1 MSEIRTNML
10 ISGESSEYRSNMEI
24 SIVTL
29 NSTLVD
35 THSSFRTNLDIS
47 TKLNDGSIS
56 SIKTNLELNN
66 VSLRFNLVDM
76 TKLNQS
82 VLYFSKFFNMYFE
95 PEVMWNLLAQG
106 TNEQINISHLTDAL
120 SNYLT
125 RDSVLGIEDYLDS
138 IKETLT
144 NHLKDDNRHFTTKEK
159 EFLLYLMENP
169 IQGGGGE
176 SLFEKTIIG
185 NNIPAVVPKKQEGK
199 DAGIISN
206 TFVSCRGVDFTTSGG
221 GGGITR
227 SDLFNILSG
236 DPVSDSE
243 FINNKFLK
251 ISPLIENWIRNN
263 LADYE
268 TDPTVP
274 IWVKAITEEQI
285 YIWDLITSLFRPSE
299 DDTYV
304 YTTNNRGFVSNSF
317 ISCRG
322 IDSSSSSSGS
332 LTRNDLF
339 GILSGSPQ
347 EGESINLNYLVGLRD
362 LVDTYGYLKSITKN
376 QIISA
381 LGDTPLFQS
390 DFKDFDAVSN
400 IIQQDI
406 DNWNFIYS
414 LIDLSED
421 ETYIYPK
428 ENRGIVSKSFISCKG
443 LDITSNNVGSL
454 YLNDLL
460 DVAINNPKNKEVLT
474 YDDSLGKWVN
484 SLIESGLNTEELEAY
499 LIDKGYIKEST
510 LFETVDNVKVIKKS
524 FLPKI
529 EIEAD
534 KGLYIDKSNLKISL
548 NIDEETFGYNNN
560 DKLILKR
567 VDGGYL

>member
-10 ISGESSEYRSNMEI
+10 ISGESSEYRSNIEI

-82 VLYFSKFFNMYFE
+82 VLYFSKFFNLYFE

-144 NHLKDDNRHFTTKEK
+144 SHLKDDNRHFTTKEK

-176 SLFEKTIIG
+176 SLFEKTILG
-185 NNIPAVVPKKQEGK
+185 DNIPAVIPKKQEGK

-206 TFVSCRGVDFTTSGG
+206 
-221 GGGITR
+221 
-227 SDLFNILSG
+227 
-236 DPVSDSE
+236 
-243 FINNKFLK
+243 
-251 ISPLIENWIRNN
+251 
-263 LADYE
+263 
-268 TDPTVP
+268 
-274 IWVKAITEEQI
+274 
-285 YIWDLITSLFRPSE
+285 
-299 DDTYV
+299 
-304 YTTNNRGFVSNSF
+304 SF
-317 ISCRG
+317 ISCKG
-322 IDSSSSSSGS
+322 LDSSSSSFGS

-339 GILSGSPQ
+339 GILSGPPQ
-347 EGESINLNYLVGLRD
+347 EGEIINLNYLVGLRE

-381 LGDTPLFQS
+381 LGDTPLFKS

-400 IIQQDI
+400 ILQQDI
-406 DNWNFIYS
+406 NNWNFIYS

-421 ETYIYPK
+421 KTYIFPK
-428 ENRGIVSKSFISCKG
+428 ENRGIVSNSFISCKG
-443 LDITSNNVGSL
+443 LDETVPQIGGTFDRKSLFDILSGEPQNGESINLGFLNLSNYTTKTELNNMLQAGLGGVFTSLQSNTRTPVSVTIGGVTKTIEQSTLRKSL
-454 YLNDLL
+454 GLGTAAYESKDTFATQAALNDTDAEVDEHTRVVNTLQQTL
-460 DVAINNPKNKEVLT
+460 AQATAIITNLQSRLNKVEDWGFQFTMTSQGSRVLVTPHNFVSDGSISCLGLANNEEFEQKIVLIT
-474 YDDSLGKWVN
+474 Q
-484 SLIESGLNTEELEAY
+484 EEY
-499 LIDKGYIKEST
+499 
-510 LFETVDNVKVIKKS
+510 
-524 FLPKI
+524 
-529 EIEAD
+529 
-534 KGLYIDKSNLKISL
+534 
-548 NIDEETFGYNNN
+548 
-560 DKLILKR
+560 DKLVASGQVNETKIYY
-567 VDGGYL
+567 VY

>member
-82 VLYFSKFFNMYFE
+82 ILYFSKFFNMYFE
-95 PEVMWNLLAQG
+95 PEVMWDLLAQG

-125 RDSVLGIEDYLDS
+125 RDSVLDIEDYLYS

-185 NNIPAVVPKKQEGK
+185 NNIPAVIPKKQEGK
-199 DAGIISN
+199 DAGIISK
-206 TFVSCRGVDFTTSGG
+206 TFISCRGVDFTASGG

-268 TDPTVP
+268 SDPTVP
-274 IWVKAITEEQI
+274 IFVKNITKDQI
-285 YIWDLITSLFRPSE
+285 KSWDDVASWFNISDDGNYI
-299 DDTYV
+299 YV
-304 YTTNNRGFVSNSF
+304 TNTRGFVSNSF

-322 IDSSSSSSGS
+322 VDSSSSSSGS

-339 GILSGSPQ
+339 DILSGPPK
-347 EGESINLNYLVGLRD
+347 EGENINLNYLVGLKD

-381 LGDTPLFQS
+381 LGGTPLFKS
-390 DFKDFDAVSN
+390 DFKDFNAVSN
-400 IIQQDI
+400 ILQQDI
-406 DNWNFIYS
+406 NNWNFVYS

-443 LDITSNNVGSL
+443 LDTTSNSTGSL

-460 DVAINNPKNKEVLT
+460 NVTINNPKNKEVLT
-474 YDDSLGKWVN
+474 YDDSLGEWVN

-524 FLPKI
+524 FLPKV